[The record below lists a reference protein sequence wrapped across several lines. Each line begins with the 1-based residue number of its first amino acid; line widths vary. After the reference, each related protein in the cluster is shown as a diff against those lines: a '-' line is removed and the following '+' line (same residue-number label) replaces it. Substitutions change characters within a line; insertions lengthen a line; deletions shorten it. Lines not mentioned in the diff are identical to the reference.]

1 MKLVR
6 PNRATTRAYLL
17 LFSIACLEILAL
29 AVLLFY
35 PSKTTSK
42 YKYASSNSTSTMKIL
57 TPAFEE
63 NGVIPQQYT
72 CEGKNSSPSVT
83 IEGIPSTTVSVA
95 LIMHDPD
102 VPKVLKP
109 DGIFV
114 HWVAYNLI
122 PDSKGTISLD
132 PSVIV
137 GAVGKNSSGA
147 QAYTGPCPPRE
158 YEPKEHRYIFT
169 AYALDVA
176 PKFEAAP
183 TSGELLARIKDHT
196 ITTATL
202 TGRYQKSH

>member
-6 PNRATTRAYLL
+6 PNRATARAYLL

-42 YKYASSNSTSTMKIL
+42 YKYASSSSTSTMKIV
-57 TPAFEE
+57 TPAFKE
-63 NGVIPQQYT
+63 NELIPSQYT
-72 CEGKNSSPSVT
+72 CEGKNSSPSLT
-83 IEGIPSTTVSVA
+83 IENIPSTTISVA
-95 LIMHDPD
+95 VIMYDPD

-114 HWVAYNLI
+114 HWVVYNLI
-122 PDSKGTISLD
+122 PDSKGTLFLD
-132 PSVIV
+132 PSDLV
-137 GAVGKNSSGA
+137 GAIGKNSSGA
-147 QAYTGPCPPRE
+147 QVYTGPCPPRE

-169 AYALDVA
+169 AYALDIA
-176 PKFEAAP
+176 PKFEVPP
-183 TSGELLARIKDHT
+183 TRDELLVRIKDHT
-196 ITTATL
+196 ITTAIL